1 MAPNFYV
8 LFVKSQN
15 NGIEY
20 FRCWFALGILLSLTI
35 YTLCIL
41 YDQRSALNSKIYDL
55 ISYLIQRANLNK
67 ISSSTKIERITNFFG
82 SDNLKNRRLTFL
94 VIQIILGLVLYVWN
108 VSSNYCNL
116 ININDNSLFC
126 SVIKITKPIYFP
138 APAILYLLFILWFFT
153 ASLGLLTLWNNGL
166 LFNNQKPKRIP
177 TIMLLL
183 GIFIFCIFSY
193 AAFRADHTFV
203 SLNTNNSKKSNSMEE
218 FRTAVNKRIEKTKY
232 KDTLV
237 VIATAGGGIQ
247 ASGWTAQVLS
257 GLQSSIGEDFTKAIG
272 LISSTSGGSIGTMF
286 YLDQFDEDK
295 GILSQD
301 GLKNVVKSATNNWL
315 PAVGWGLAYPDLVRV
330 LGLPF
335 LNFGGN
341 AVDRGSSLEQ
351 LWINDLKHKNKE
363 AMTLSSLHTKIMNGT
378 IPIPIFNSTIVENG
392 HRLLISPLSFPVNNI
407 NNNISED
414 FKSKY
419 PDCDFHIATLARL
432 SASFPYVTPSPRIE
446 GKACNKE
453 KKNIDNDHI
462 IDGGFFDNYGTYTA
476 VEFLDKFLN
485 QNICKIKK
493 VIIIQIESFPEDN
506 EDNKNNGSF
515 FTDTLGPLFAL
526 LNVRDATQKV
536 RNQEEIQLLKQR
548 WEGKVCDYKIIFPSI
563 DKYKPPLSWQL
574 SKDEQDKL
582 KEAWNHITNNTDQ
595 INSIKKEFENHNLKT
610 CPKTTTA
617 K

>member
-1 MAPNFYV
+1 MIKKKHKNLIAKLIEIVNIRVPIISGLILFFFPIIAISLGDKMIGNIFAMSDIGKLLSVMVVVSIISNLIVSVYKSHKFISKIKETQAGKNKTLSTIELLIPLLLMAPNFYV

-55 ISYLIQRANLNK
+55 ISDPIQRANLNK

-82 SDNLKNRRLTFL
+82 SDNLKNRRITFL

-183 GIFIFCIFSY
+183 GFFIFCIFSY

-203 SLNTNNSKKSNSMEE
+203 SLNTNNSNKSNSMEE
-218 FRTAVNKRIEKTKY
+218 FREFRTAVDKRIEKTKY

-392 HRLLISPLSFPVNNI
+392 HRLLISPLSFPVNNLGTGQ
-407 NNNISED
+407 
-414 FKSKY
+414 KCRKW
-419 PDCDFHIATLARL
+419 LQRL
-432 SASFPYVTPSPRIE
+432 Q
-446 GKACNKE
+446 E
-453 KKNIDNDHI
+453 K
-462 IDGGFFDNYGTYTA
+462 G
-476 VEFLDKFLN
+476 L
-485 QNICKIKK
+485 
-493 VIIIQIESFPEDN
+493 IESYQTSNKTLRYN
-506 EDNKNNGSF
+506 EP
-515 FTDTLGPLFAL
+515 T
-526 LNVRDATQKV
+526 
-536 RNQEEIQLLKQR
+536 
-548 WEGKVCDYKIIFPSI
+548 
-563 DKYKPPLSWQL
+563 
-574 SKDEQDKL
+574 
-582 KEAWNHITNNTDQ
+582 
-595 INSIKKEFENHNLKT
+595 
-610 CPKTTTA
+610 
-617 K
+617 